1 MGFGTLFFGYFLLLN
16 LTYFGYTD
24 LIAALIMLM
33 GLYKLCSVNAKFKV
47 AAISSAVFGAF
58 GAAELFVNLFSTFS
72 PAFKEEKILL
82 YITPVRYLLI
92 AMISAYILFGITEV
106 AAEVGLKPL
115 HFKAKL
121 YSKVSLVAFLVAA
134 IFDLP
139 LLSFIPGKA
148 LVIISV
154 FILLFLFCIEIVNL
168 TIIHKAYAKICMPED
183 LSYTEAKPSRFGFV
197 NKFREHEQ
205 EKQKEYAE
213 YKISKMKKQNAKR
226 KKKK

>member
-24 LIAALIMLM
+24 LLAALIMLM
-33 GLYKLCSVNAKFKV
+33 GLYKLTAVNGKFKI
-47 AAISSAVFGAF
+47 AAILSGVFAVF

-72 PAFKEEKILL
+72 PAFKEETILL
-82 YITPVRYLLI
+82 YITPARYVLI
-92 AMISAYILFGITEV
+92 AIISEYILFGITEV
-106 AAEVGLKPL
+106 AAEVGIKPL
-115 HFKAKL
+115 YYKAKL
-121 YSKVSLVAFLVAA
+121 YSKISLIAFLVAA
-134 IFDLP
+134 VFDLP
-139 LLSFIPGKA
+139 LLSFIPAKA
-148 LVIISV
+148 LMIISV

-183 LSYTEAKPSRFGFV
+183 LNYKAGKRSRFDFV
-197 NKFREHEQ
+197 NKFREHEA

-213 YKISKMKKQNAKR
+213 YKLSKMKKQNAKR